1 MPDEANDK
9 RIKEAAKHYH
19 PAYDD
24 KAWEKMEQLLNQ
36 HLPQKKKRRRFI
48 FFLLPLILA
57 GGVILFIVTENGRKD
72 ATHDQEITFST
83 GETVKPIP
91 APLTS
96 NSFDGMSKKPSSK
109 NSEIKQLISGRKENV
124 SQIPHPGSRKN
135 STGATGTTFPIE
147 KKWQENHL
155 KNNRQNVTAKEE
167 IKTKQRNFA
176 DNNPINEDNSVVE
189 PLPSSS
195 VIPSLNEKNIL
206 NQKENNKDIQLNK
219 PVVNK
224 SENIAK
230 TEKDQTTATKTKK
243 EAKRSKNNFVNNFG
257 ISISA
262 GPDISGAHL
271 DNPGKIAINLGLG
284 VSYIISSS
292 FTLRT
297 GFYAAKKIYSVGP
310 DDYKT
315 TAGPGNYYYLENID
329 ANCLVYSIPLNI
341 NYNFKKVKNHNW
353 FLSTGLSSYLMKRE
367 TYEYYYKYPSGQAY
381 TKDWTIHNQN
391 QNFLSV
397 LNLSGGYQYSFN
409 NRISVMAE
417 PYISL
422 PLGGVGAGKVKLK
435 STGILFTFTVKPFLK
450 KEK

>member
-9 RIKEAAKHYH
+9 RIKEAAEHYH
-19 PAYDD
+19 PSYDD
-24 KAWEKMEQLLNQ
+24 KAWGKMEQLLNQ

-57 GGVILFIVTENGRKD
+57 GGVILFIITENGRKD

-83 GETVKPIP
+83 GKTVKPIP

-96 NSFDGMSKKPSSK
+96 NSSEAKSKKPSSE
-109 NSEIKQLISGRKENV
+109 NPEINQLTSGRKENV
-124 SQIPHPGSRKN
+124 SQIPHPDSRKN
-135 STGATGTTFPIE
+135 STGATATTFPIE
-147 KKWQENHL
+147 KEWQENYL

-167 IKTKQRNFA
+167 TKTKQMNFA
-176 DNNPINEDNSVVE
+176 VNNPINENNSVVE
-189 PLPSSS
+189 PLSSS
-195 VIPSLNEKNIL
+195 VNLSRNEINTL
-206 NQKENNKDIQLNK
+206 NQKENNKDTQLNK
-219 PVVNK
+219 PAVNK
-224 SENIAK
+224 SANITK

-243 EAKRSKNNFVNNFG
+243 EAKRAKNIFVNNFG

-262 GPDISGAHL
+262 GPDISGAYL
-271 DNPGKIAINLGLG
+271 NNPGKIAINRGLG
-284 VSYIISSS
+284 ISYIISPS

-297 GFYAAKKIYSVGP
+297 GFYVAKKIYSVGP
-310 DDYKT
+310 DDYKAT
-315 TAGPGNYYYLENID
+315 TGTGNYYYLENID

-381 TKDWTIHNQN
+381 TKDWTIYNQN

-397 LNLSGGYQYSFN
+397 LNLSGGYHYSFS
-409 NRISVMAE
+409 NRISIMAE
-417 PYISL
+417 PYINL
-422 PLGGVGAGKVKLK
+422 PLSGVGAGKVKLK
-435 STGILFTFTVKPFLK
+435 SAGILFTFTVKPFLK